1 MPGLNQAGN
10 LGSLQIFIGIA
21 FCSSSNSKFSH
32 LTGGTHVHIYEV
44 CEIRGFSVSC
54 LLFVNTV
61 PVVLRTIAPKLSV
74 KTSVRC

>member
-1 MPGLNQAGN
+1 MPGLSQAGD
-10 LGSLQIFIGIA
+10 LGSLQIFIGIV

-32 LTGGTHVHIYEV
+32 LTGGTQVHIYEV
-44 CEIRGFSVSC
+44 CEIYGFSVSC

-61 PVVLRTIAPKLSV
+61 PVVFRTIAPKLSV

>member
-44 CEIRGFSVSC
+44 CEIHGF
-54 LLFVNTV
+54 
-61 PVVLRTIAPKLSV
+61 
-74 KTSVRC
+74 